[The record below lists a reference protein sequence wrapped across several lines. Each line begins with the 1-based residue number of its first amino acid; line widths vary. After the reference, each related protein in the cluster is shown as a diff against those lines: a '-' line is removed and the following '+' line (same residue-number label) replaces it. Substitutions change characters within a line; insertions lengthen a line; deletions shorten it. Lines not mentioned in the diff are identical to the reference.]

1 MTDALLLY
9 DGRPLADS
17 IAWAH
22 SPADRM
28 RGLLGRRLTEGQ
40 ALVIAGAR
48 QVHTFGMRYAIDVL
62 FCDAGWVVH
71 HKVARMAPR
80 RITRWVGR
88 ARWAIELP
96 GGTVEDVRVGEGLA
110 WSPRSPAA
118 LVDPLVRDLVEAGRE
133 GFAR

>member
-1 MTDALLLY
+1 MTDALLY

-22 SPADRM
+22 RPVDRM
-28 RGLLGRRLTEGQ
+28 RGLRGRRLTEGQ

-48 QVHTFGMRYAIDVL
+48 QIHTFGMRYAIDVL
-62 FCDAGWVVH
+62 FCDDRWVVH
-71 HKVARMAPR
+71 HTVVRMTSH

-96 GGTVEDVRVGEGLA
+96 GGTAEDVRVGERLLLVP
-110 WSPRSPAA
+110 SNRPASDV
-118 LVDPLVRDLVEAGRE
+118 L
-133 GFAR
+133 